1 VKKIGFVIWLALL
14 ISRTSFAQGS
24 TDACHVYWVDVKAA
38 QQAFESL
45 GKNATRQAQA
55 RALSSVMRI
64 LGEFTAKVGEEE
76 LTTRSFPFPD
86 SKQVITASVFYTDE
100 SMPHESVMLAVV
112 ISDKAQESA
121 LSAPNN
127 AVAEVNYDQ
136 NTKAVRVRKY
146 VEMQGRFF
154 LVGLQCNRKV
164 SPASK

>member
-1 VKKIGFVIWLALL
+1 MRKLSSVIWLTLL
-14 ISRTSFAQGS
+14 ISGMARAQGN

-38 QQAFESL
+38 QQAFDNL
-45 GKNATRQAQA
+45 GKNATQQAQA
-55 RALSSVMRI
+55 RALSSVMKV

-76 LTTRSFPFPD
+76 LTTRSFPFPE

-100 SMPHESVMLAVV
+100 SMPAPSVMLAIA

-127 AVAEVNYDQ
+127 AVAEVNYDE

-146 VEMQGRFF
+146 VETQGRFF
-154 LVGLQCNRKV
+154 LVGLQCNRKAG
-164 SPASK
+164 SAPK

>member
-1 VKKIGFVIWLALL
+1 MKKLVFAILMLL
-14 ISRTSFAQGS
+14 VMSVTAAAQGS

-45 GKNATRQAQA
+45 GKNATPAAQA
-55 RALSSVMRI
+55 RALSSVMKN

-100 SMPHESVMLAVV
+100 LMPADSVMLGIVV
-112 ISDKAQESA
+112 SDKAQESA

-127 AVAEVNYDQ
+127 AVAEVSYGEH
-136 NTKAVRVRKY
+136 TKIIRVRKY
-146 VEMQGRFF
+146 FEMLGRFY
-154 LVGLQCNRKV
+154 LVGLQCNRGSK
-164 SPASK
+164 PAQK